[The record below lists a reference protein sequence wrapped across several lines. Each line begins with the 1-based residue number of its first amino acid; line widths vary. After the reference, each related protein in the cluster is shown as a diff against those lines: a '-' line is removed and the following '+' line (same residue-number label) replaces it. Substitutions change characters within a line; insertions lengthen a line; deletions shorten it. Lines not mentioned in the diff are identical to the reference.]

1 MVIQCVNTGLI
12 KNLET
17 VLSKGEL
24 IISTLKIVYFHNE
37 YIKKWLI
44 SKKYLDSIEYDLLVK
59 KTVKYSYG

>member
-1 MVIQCVNTGLI
+1 MVIQCINTGLV

-17 VLSKGEL
+17 MLSEREL
-24 IISTLKIVYFHNE
+24 MISTLKIVYYHNE